1 MNGCFKV
8 FHTPRES
15 KIRDTCEENIRKYM
29 SLYLPELE
37 TPTIRVSSIENVKE
51 FLLKTPEFK
60 IDYTGWDPYFMGQY
74 NKDKARAKGWL
85 YGAIG
90 VWASNFYAWKNFLT
104 TEHDYL
110 LIFENDVILDDNFF
124 QLFTTYLE
132 ELPEDWEVFHQ
143 YVPDTTFQQRKNAKS
158 ISDNISVSYQ
168 TWSNAVYAI
177 SRKGAE
183 RMMEE
188 VGKGIYLPLDWQW
201 FKQRKEY
208 KTYTVRPKSPTGCKL
223 ANIRSSWQ
231 HNDSFVKL
239 SFLEKDL

>member
-1 MNGCFKV
+1 MSGCFKV
-8 FHTPRES
+8 FHTPKES
-15 KIRDTCEENIRKYM
+15 KTRDICEENIKKYM

-37 TPTIRVSSIENVKE
+37 TPTIRITNSEQVKD
-51 FLLKTPEFK
+51 FLLTTPEFK
-60 IDYTGWDPYFMGQY
+60 LNYQGWDPDFYGQY
-74 NKDKARAKGWL
+74 KKNEARPSGWL

-90 VWASNFYAWKNFLT
+90 IWASNFYAWKKFLA

-143 YVPDTTFQQRKNAKS
+143 YVPDTTFQQKKRAKS

-208 KTYTVRPKSPTGCKL
+208 KTYTVRPKSSTGCKL